1 MNRTMATWL
10 SLITALVIAALAIAV
25 VGLVFGAKAS
35 DEKADDTS
43 VTQQLDELR
52 GTVDAEIEDLRSA
65 IDQVAGAVDG
75 LAAEEA
81 SQIDVV
87 GQIGAA
93 VNELD
98 ARLTDA
104 EELLS
109 GDEQ

>member
-65 IDQVAGAVDG
+65 ID
-75 LAAEEA
+75 
-81 SQIDVV
+81 
-87 GQIGAA
+87 
-93 VNELD
+93 
-98 ARLTDA
+98 
-104 EELLS
+104 
-109 GDEQ
+109 